1 MRQQLR
7 AIFLSKMIS
16 TLSYKVYGP
25 ENKQIPEN
33 LQPVPLHSH
42 ERALCGVE
50 NALTPP
56 YSKYNQVLHGTTG
69 YNIPGIY

>member
-16 TLSYKVYGP
+16 TLSYKMYGP
-25 ENKQIPEN
+25 ENKQISQK
-33 LQPVPLHSH
+33 LQPVPPRSH
-42 ERALCGVE
+42 ERALCGVV

-56 YSKYNQVLHGTTG
+56 YSKHNQVLLGTTG